1 MKLKLNKPYVLIYK
15 IGDRLEI
22 ESGTSEEIKKKIERY
37 DLNFNDYA
45 IVEGKVIKSF
55 KTNTSLISL

>member
-1 MKLKLNKPYVLIYK
+1 MKLKTNKPYILIYK

-22 ESGTSEEIKKKIERY
+22 ESGTAEEIKKKIERY
-37 DLNFNDYA
+37 DLDFNEYA

-55 KTNTSLISL
+55 STVAKV

>member
-22 ESGTSEEIKKKIERY
+22 ESGTAEEIKKKIERY
-37 DLNFNDYA
+37 DLYFNDYA
-45 IVEGKVIKSF
+45 IVEGKIIKSF
-55 KTNTSLISL
+55 KANTSLVSL